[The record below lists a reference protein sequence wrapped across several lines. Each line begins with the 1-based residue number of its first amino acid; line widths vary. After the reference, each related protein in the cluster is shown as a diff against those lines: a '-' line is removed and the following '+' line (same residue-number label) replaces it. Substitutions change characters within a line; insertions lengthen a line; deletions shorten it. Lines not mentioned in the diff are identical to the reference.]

1 MHTTPKRMS
10 RLVTALAL
18 SCAAALVAATTATP
32 AVATAAA
39 AGTPVATA
47 VADPTVPTLNDW
59 DCRPSAA
66 HPTPVI
72 VVHGTMGDSVS
83 LLENL
88 EAALLDGGYCVFALD
103 YGNRGT
109 GPIEDSA
116 AELSTYVD
124 RVLAA
129 THAKKVSFV
138 GHSQGGMMPRY
149 YLKYLGGQDKVDD
162 LVGLAPSNHGTY
174 HWLLLGIAGIV
185 CPACA
190 QQGAGSPFITD
201 LNWGDETPG
210 DVSYTNVITQ
220 YDEVVVPANSGYLS
234 GFPDQV
240 SNLKIQSYCPFTVV
254 EHIGIPGDQTAIA
267 MALDALSHP
276 GPAQAWRSYPC
287 S

>member
-1 MHTTPKRMS
+1 MHATPKYVS
-10 RLVTALAL
+10 RLAAALAL
-18 SCAAALVAATTATP
+18 SCAAALMSATTAAP
-32 AVATAAA
+32 AA
-39 AGTPVATA
+39 AGTLPVSTT
-47 VADPTVPTLNDW
+47 VAETPAPILNDW
-59 DCRPSAA
+59 DCRPSPA

-83 LLENL
+83 LLESL
-88 EAALLDGGYCVFALD
+88 EAALLGAGYCVFALD

-109 GPIEDSA
+109 GPIADSA
-116 AELSTYVD
+116 AELSAFVD

-129 THAKKVSFV
+129 THARKVSFV

-149 YLKYLGGQDKVDD
+149 YLKYLGGQGKVDD

-220 YDEVVVPANSGYLS
+220 YDEIVVPSTSGYLW

-240 SNLKIQSYCPFTVV
+240 SNLKIQDYCPFTFV
-254 EHIGIPGDQTAIA
+254 EHIGIPGNPTAIA
-267 MALDALSHP
+267 MALDALAHP
-276 GPAQAWRSYPC
+276 GPAQTWRSYPC